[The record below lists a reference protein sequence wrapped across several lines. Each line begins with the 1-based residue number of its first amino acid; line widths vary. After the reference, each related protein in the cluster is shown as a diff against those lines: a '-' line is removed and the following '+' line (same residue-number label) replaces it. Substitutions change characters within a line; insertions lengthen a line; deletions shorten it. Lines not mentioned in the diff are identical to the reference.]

1 MNDIYSYK
9 DLVVYQR
16 SRELTRLVYAVI
28 RQLPPS
34 ESKNLYDQLSRAV
47 ISVSSNIAE
56 GNARI
61 GAQDYIHYL
70 GMARASNAEVQAQ
83 LQACL
88 DIGYCREEDIEA
100 AMAMSARVAQMLNKL
115 INSLRR
121 KMIID
126 KANKNYENWD
136 K

>member
-61 GAQDYIHYL
+61 GTQDYTLSWY
-70 GMARASNAEVQAQ
+70 GQGVKCGSTGTASGLSRYRVLQRGRYRSCHGYERPGRTDAEQ
-83 LQACL
+83 
-88 DIGYCREEDIEA
+88 
-100 AMAMSARVAQMLNKL
+100 
-115 INSLRR
+115 
-121 KMIID
+121 ID
-126 KANKNYENWD
+126 
-136 K
+136 